1 MDFEGKMKKI
11 PFYRRLTFRI
21 IAIFSLMLL
30 FGSTIGL
37 FVANRTVEHDFREM
51 LIQQF
56 RISGSMAENFFR
68 QVGQMGLMWAHH
80 HILSD
85 SALNAALFEE
95 NSEAVIKRMR
105 ALKKQSDTDIMVLLD
120 PRGRVIYHSEDQ
132 SQLGK
137 SWLTHLIVR
146 EAILD
151 NKTGSSILHESNNFI
166 IYSSGRLLCHNKQE
180 EDFNCLKAIVL
191 VGYAINEPLIEN
203 ISKDCDID
211 LTLVRSR
218 MTAVSTLNQ
227 DSLQLRTIPMPWVT
241 YQLLLSNHK
250 STIKILFNNISY
262 FAYAHRLELM
272 DPRQDGSILFT
283 TPTQQLENIKKS
295 LLQKFLLLYIVLF
308 VVISLLGAYIARHLL
323 KPLHQLFIFTKK
335 SKQQQLQKPLQ
346 IRSRDEIGSL
356 AQHFNQLL
364 FDVRHQNTVLEQR
377 VAIRTHELHVA
388 TQKAESANQAK
399 SEFLANMSHDI
410 RTPMSGIIGMTN
422 LTLDT
427 ELTHEQQNYLNDIKI
442 SADGLLG
449 LLNDILDFS
458 KIEAG
463 QLIIEKHNFNLLTM
477 MENIYSMMA
486 STAREKGIELILE
499 HNAIELPSFVKGDEL
514 RLRQIL
520 INLIG
525 NSIKFT
531 EKGSVKVRVVSE
543 EIEGNTL
550 GLHFI
555 VIDTGIGI
563 PTDKHEVIFSS
574 FSQAESSTTR
584 NFGGSGL
591 GLTICKQLVS
601 LMGGEIWLDTAVRQG
616 TIFHFTVVLDR
627 GKEIETFRQDDK
639 NTSQTKQL
647 AILLVDDNNI
657 NCAIARN
664 ILEKDNHI
672 VVTAQNGL
680 EALET
685 LVSQDFDL
693 ILMDVQ
699 MPVMDGLT
707 ASAIVLASENDTD
720 LSKFSLPPSLP
731 AKLIQQFKGKHI
743 PIIAMTAN
751 AMDDDK
757 KKCLAAGMDSY
768 LTKPFEPTQLRN
780 VIADIAGL

>member
-1 MDFEGKMKKI
+1 MAFEEQMKKI

-21 IAIFSLMLL
+21 IVIFSLMLL
-30 FGSTIGL
+30 LGSTVGL

-68 QVGQMGLMWAHH
+68 QVGQMGSMWAHH
-80 HILSD
+80 HIISD
-85 SALNAALFEE
+85 SALNAALDEG
-95 NSEAVIKRMR
+95 NSEAIIKRMR
-105 ALKKQSDTDIMVLLD
+105 DLKKKSTTDVIVLLD
-120 PRGRVIYHSEDQ
+120 PRGRVIYHSADQ

-151 NKTGSSILHESNNFI
+151 GKMGSSILHESDNFI
-166 IYSSGRLLCHNKQE
+166 IYSSGQLLCCNKQG
-180 EDFNCLKAIVL
+180 EDPDCLKAIVL
-191 VGYAINEPLIEN
+191 VGYAINEPLIDN
-203 ISKDCDID
+203 INKDCDID
-211 LTLVRSR
+211 LTLVRNR
-218 MTAVSTLNQ
+218 MTAVSTLNL
-227 DSLQLRTIPMPWVT
+227 DSLQLKTIPMPWVN

-250 STIKILFNNISY
+250 STIKILFNNVSY

-272 DPRQDGSILFT
+272 DPREDGSILFT
-283 TPTQQLENIKKS
+283 TPTQQLETIKKR
-295 LLQKFLLLYIVLF
+295 LLQKFFLLYIILF
-308 VVISLLGAYIARHLL
+308 IVISLLGAYIARHLL
-323 KPLHQLFIFTKK
+323 NPLQQLFIFTKK
-335 SKQQQLQKPLQ
+335 SKQQQLQEPLQ
-346 IRSRDEIGSL
+346 IKSHDEIGSL

-377 VAIRTHELHVA
+377 VATRTHELHVA

-427 ELTHEQQNYLNDIKI
+427 ELTPEQQNYLNNIKI
-442 SADGLLG
+442 SADILLD

-463 QLIIEKHNFNLLTM
+463 QLIIEKHNFNLLAM

-486 STAREKGIELILE
+486 FTAKEKGLELIFE
-499 HNAIELPSFVKGDEL
+499 YNTTELPTFIKGDEL

-531 EKGSVKVRVVSE
+531 EKGSVRVRVVSE
-543 EIEGNTL
+543 RNKYNTL
-550 GLHFI
+550 VLHFI

-563 PTDKHEVIFSS
+563 PAAKQEMIFSS
-574 FSQAESSTTR
+574 FVQAESATTR
-584 NFGGSGL
+584 NYGGTGL
-591 GLTICKQLVS
+591 GLTICNQLVG
-601 LMGGEIWLDTAVRQG
+601 LMGGKIWLDSTVRQG
-616 TIFHFTVVLDR
+616 TIFHFTVVMER
-627 GKEIETFRQDDK
+627 GKEIETFRLDD
-639 NTSQTKQL
+639 NDTPQTKQL

-657 NCAIARN
+657 NCAIACN

-672 VVTAQNGL
+672 VVTAENGL
-680 EALET
+680 EALEI
-685 LVSQDFDL
+685 LVRQDFDL

-707 ASAIVLASENDTD
+707 ASVIILASENDND
-720 LSKFSLPPSLP
+720 LSHFSLPPSLSG
-731 AKLIQQFKGKHI
+731 KLIQKCKGKHI

-768 LTKPFEPTQLRN
+768 LTKPFEPAQLRK
-780 VIADIAGL
+780 VIADIAGF

>member
-1 MDFEGKMKKI
+1 MGFEEQMKKI

-21 IAIFSLMLL
+21 IVIFSLMLL
-30 FGSTIGL
+30 LGSTVGL
-37 FVANRTVEHDFREM
+37 FVANRTVEHDFRKM

-68 QVGQMGLMWAHH
+68 QVGQMGSMWAHY

-85 SALNAALFEE
+85 AALNAALDGG
-95 NSEAVIKRMR
+95 NSEAIIKRMR
-105 ALKKQSDTDIMVLLD
+105 DLKKKSNTDIIVLLD
-120 PRGRVIYHSEDQ
+120 PQGRVIYHSEDQ

-151 NKTGSSILHESNNFI
+151 GKVGSSILHESDNFI
-166 IYSSGRLLCHNKQE
+166 IYSSGRLLCCNKQG
-180 EDFNCLKAIVL
+180 EDPGCLKAIVL
-191 VGYAINEPLIEN
+191 IGYAINEPLIEN
-203 ISKDCDID
+203 ISKDCDIG

-218 MTAVSTLNQ
+218 KTAVSTLNL
-227 DSLQLRTIPMPWVT
+227 DSLQLKTIPMPWVN

-250 STIKILFNNISY
+250 STIKILFNNVSY

-272 DPRQDGSILFT
+272 DPREDGSILFT
-283 TPTQQLENIKKS
+283 TPTRQLETIKKR
-295 LLQKFLLLYIVLF
+295 LLQKFFLLYIVLF

-323 KPLHQLFIFTKK
+323 NPLQQLFIFTKK
-335 SKQQQLQKPLQ
+335 NNQQQLQEPLQ
-346 IRSRDEIGSL
+346 IKSHDEIGSL

-377 VAIRTHELHVA
+377 VATRTHELHVA

-427 ELTHEQQNYLNDIKI
+427 ELTPEQQNYLNNIKI
-442 SADGLLG
+442 SSDSLLD

-463 QLIIEKHNFNLLTM
+463 QLIIEKHDFNLLTM
-477 MENIYSMMA
+477 MENIYSMMGF
-486 STAREKGIELILE
+486 TAREKGLELILE
-499 HNAIELPSFVKGDEL
+499 YNTTELPTFVKGDEL

-531 EKGSVKVRVVSE
+531 KKGSVRVRVVSE
-543 EIEGNTL
+543 RNEYNTL

-563 PTDKHEVIFSS
+563 PAAKQEMIFSS
-574 FSQAESSTTR
+574 FIQAESATTR
-584 NFGGSGL
+584 NYGGTGL
-591 GLTICKQLVS
+591 GLAICKQLVG
-601 LMGGEIWLDTAVRQG
+601 LMGGKIWLDSAIRQG
-616 TIFHFTVVLDR
+616 TIFHFTVVLER
-627 GKEIETFRQDDK
+627 GKEIETFRQDD
-639 NTSQTKQL
+639 NDTSQTKQL

-657 NCAIARN
+657 NCAIACN

-680 EALET
+680 EALEI
-685 LVSQDFDL
+685 LVRQDFDL

-707 ASAIVLASENDTD
+707 ASIIILASENDND
-720 LSKFSLPPSLP
+720 LSHFPLPPSLSG
-731 AKLIQQFKGKHI
+731 KLIQKCKGKHI

-768 LTKPFEPTQLRN
+768 LTKPFEPAQLRK
-780 VIADIAGL
+780 VIADIAEF